1 MSRVATKHGETT
13 MIYPVMS
20 WQELKDWEDDINASD
35 HYDPSD
41 RMQFEIE
48 MTAYHQHCDLYRHDT
63 DTDDDFLL
71 ECDSRPLQEWLED
84 LEEV

>member
-1 MSRVATKHGETT
+1 MNRVATKHGVLRMT
-13 MIYPVMS
+13 YPIMT

-48 MTAYHQHCDLYRHDT
+48 MTAYHQHCDLDRI
-63 DTDDDFLL
+63 DDDFLL
-71 ECDSRPLQEWLED
+71 ECDSRPLQEWLE
-84 LEEV
+84 EV